1 MSKVA
6 TKHASKTNKW
16 SINCHS
22 TMGYHTG
29 TITAATKQ
37 QCVEQAREHM
47 PWLSD
52 TAITRLAQRTTTPAR
67 A

>member
-1 MSKVA
+1 MT

-29 TITAATKQ
+29 TITSATKQ
-37 QCVEQAREHM
+37 QSIDQLM
-47 PWLSD
+47 QD
-52 TAITRLAQRTTTPAR
+52 ITKEDNQ
-67 A
+67 